1 MKKLAMAAIAA
12 LMAGGA
18 WAADLKI
25 KAGGDNLFGAKFGQP
40 VDAVLP
46 VLTQTLGSP
55 TQDSGRIP
63 GCPLNGVDERF
74 VDWGGFGAQFF
85 ADESGTLKFERWTYR
100 LGPEGNAVPD
110 GPQPNQIVM
119 PGGIKMGDP
128 FTMAA
133 KAWGFEAKIDDV
145 FGIAWYFG
153 EELAIMTAEE
163 NINAPIVEIGV
174 PHIGACE

>member
-1 MKKLAMAAIAA
+1 MKKLAIAAMAA
-12 LMAGGA
+12 LMAGTA

-25 KAGGDNLFGAKFGQP
+25 MAGGDNLFGAKFGQP

-46 VLTQTLGSP
+46 ILTQTLGAP

-100 LGPEGNAVPD
+100 LGPEGAAVQD

-119 PGGIKMGDP
+119 PSGIKMGDA
-128 FTMAA
+128 FTKAA
-133 KAWGFEAKIDDV
+133 TAWGFEAKIDDV

-153 EELAIMTAEE
+153 EDLAIMTAEE
-163 NINAPIVEIGV
+163 DINAPIVEIGV